1 MALDYLRYKFKA
13 SFRTS
18 SHKDSSNKYIL
29 LYLDTCNVILK
40 VKNRAEPQVALLNS
54 LTLLL
59 IDPLPPSR
67 RLCPSSS
74 PSPSTLLPGLARRRC
89 VPSLRQPSFS
99 SSSTLLALLCVISA
113 FLVVDSLAWGDSARP
128 GVSNPSI
135 VVAGIPT
142 QWRDWGIVVI
152 VLAPPLPV
160 RGCPLRLCLCLL
172 IFLFLIS
179 LLLLIVLALVLIVF
193 LILPLIHPV
202 ILGLSSPS
210 SSSSLPHPPPP
221 PPLFLIL
228 LLAWHSSS
236 SCLSLSSSIPPPP
249 PRPHQPLLLL
259 HRHRR
264 LPSSP

>member
-1 MALDYLRYKFKA
+1 MSMALDYLRYKFKA

-40 VKNRAEPQVALLNS
+40 VKNRAEPPAALLNS

-59 IDPLPPSR
+59 INPLPPSH

-74 PSPSTLLPGLARRRC
+74 PSPSTLLPGSARRHC
-89 VPSLRQPSFS
+89 VPSLHRPSFS
-99 SSSTLLALLCVISA
+99 SSSTLLALLRVISA
-113 FLVVDSLAWGDSARP
+113 FLVIDSLAWGDSARP

-152 VLAPPLPV
+152 VSAPP
-160 RGCPLRLCLCLL
+160 
-172 IFLFLIS
+172 FLFVVALCGSASASSSSSSSSHSSSS
-179 LLLLIVLALVLIVF
+179 LF
-193 LILPLIHPV
+193 LPSFSSSSS
-202 ILGLSSPS
+202 SSPS
-210 SSSSLPHPPPP
+210 SSSPSSTPSSSASHPPPP

-236 SCLSLSSSIPPPP
+236 SCSSSSLSIPPPP

-259 HRHRR
+259 HHCRR
-264 LPSSP
+264 LPSLP